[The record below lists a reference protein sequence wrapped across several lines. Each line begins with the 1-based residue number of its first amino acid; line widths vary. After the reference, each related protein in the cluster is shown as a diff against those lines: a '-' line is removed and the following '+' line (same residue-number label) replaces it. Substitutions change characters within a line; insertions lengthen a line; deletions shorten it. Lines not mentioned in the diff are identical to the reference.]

1 MKIGI
6 ISDTH
11 DDIEN
16 VQEAIQIFNQNKVEY
31 VILAGDYIFPGII
44 KEFSK
49 LNAKLIGVF
58 GNNDGER
65 NGILKSF
72 IDINGELK
80 GEIGDIE
87 IDNIKFGIYHGTD
100 KEIKERIISNKRYDI
115 LICGHTHKREPNS
128 SGKIEKDNNK
138 NTLILNPG
146 SAHRKSTSLSGAFS
160 EIGRILLFDTQSK
173 KYEFVDLLKWK
184 KKKHKIWNASY

>member
-6 ISDTH
+6 ISDSH

-16 VQEAIQIFNQNKVEY
+16 VQEAIQIFNKNNVNY
-31 VILAGDYIFPGII
+31 VIHAGDYIFPGII

-72 IDINGELK
+72 TEINGELI
-80 GEIGDIE
+80 GEIGEIE
-87 IDNIKFGIYHGTD
+87 IDDIKIGIYHGTD
-100 KEIKERIISNKRYDI
+100 KHTKENIIQSKKFEI
-115 LICGHTHKREPNS
+115 LICGHTHKREPLSSTGGRITNNS
-128 SGKIEKDNNK
+128 DS
-138 NTLILNPG
+138 TLVLNPG
-146 SAHRKSTSLSGAFS
+146 SSHRKSISLSGAFS
-160 EIGRILLFDTQSK
+160 EVGHIILLDTQSK
-173 KYEFVDLLKWK
+173 FYEFIDLSK
-184 KKKHKIWNASY
+184 

>member
-16 VQEAIQIFNQNKVEY
+16 VSEAIQIFNQNKVKY
-31 VILAGDYIFPGII
+31 VIHAGDYIFPGII

-72 IDINGELK
+72 IDVNGELK
-80 GEIGDIE
+80 GEIGEIE

-100 KEIKERIISNKRYDI
+100 KE
-115 LICGHTHKREPNS
+115 
-128 SGKIEKDNNK
+128 KIERDDNNN

-146 SAHRKSTSLSGAFS
+146 SAHRKSISLSGAFS
-160 EIGRILLFDTQSK
+160 EIGRIILFDTQSK
-173 KYEFVDLLKWK
+173 TYEFVDLLR
-184 KKKHKIWNASY
+184 

>member
-31 VILAGDYIFPGII
+31 VIHAGDYIFPGII

-49 LNAKLIGVF
+49 LNGKLIGVF

-72 IDINGELK
+72 IDINGEIK

-100 KEIKERIISNKRYDI
+100 KEIKERIIFSKKYDI
-115 LICGHTHKREPNS
+115 LICGHTHKREPNNT
-128 SGKIEKDNNK
+128 GKIETGNNY
-138 NTLILNPG
+138 NTLVLNPG
-146 SAHRKSTSLSGAFS
+146 SAHRKSVSLSGAFS
-160 EIGRILLFDTQSK
+160 EIGRIILFDTQSK
-173 KYEFVDLLKWK
+173 TYKFVELLR
-184 KKKHKIWNASY
+184 